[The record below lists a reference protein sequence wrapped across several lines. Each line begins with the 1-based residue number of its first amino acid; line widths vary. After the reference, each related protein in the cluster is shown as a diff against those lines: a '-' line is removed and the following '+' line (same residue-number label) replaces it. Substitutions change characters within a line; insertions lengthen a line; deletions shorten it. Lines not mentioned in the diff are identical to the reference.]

1 MSLIWLKIFIVLIA
15 KIFHEYISRKILREV
30 RYIRK
35 TIGPNIRERRKI
47 DGKFIKMTK
56 VELIN
61 QIRYILKPSSDM
73 NNDLNQLI
81 KLSSRVHVRILLI
94 LASFM
99 LLKNNKLLL
108 VNSNLL
114 KSFLTNIYFNIRTC
128 TLELRT

>member
-1 MSLIWLKIFIVLIA
+1 
-15 KIFHEYISRKILREV
+15 
-30 RYIRK
+30 
-35 TIGPNIRERRKI
+35 
-47 DGKFIKMTK
+47 MTK